1 MGTAAPG
8 DTGQAGVVEPGGPR
22 AGRAVG
28 GEALSRG
35 SEHRCRLGSALCQR
49 SWGWVVEQG
58 QLVVQ
63 GPALC
68 MSCSRRGPFSQSHLR
83 KRVLQVEVSGEG
95 SLPRAGEFIT
105 PKTLLGT

>member
-1 MGTAAPG
+1 M
-8 DTGQAGVVEPGGPR
+8 
-22 AGRAVG
+22 
-28 GEALSRG
+28 
-35 SEHRCRLGSALCQR
+35 
-49 SWGWVVEQG
+49 VEQG

-68 MSCSRRGPFSQSHLR
+68 TSFSRRGPFSQSHLR